1 MYVHLW
7 GGDTLDDFG
16 LWFGAHR
23 TADQIPGI
31 FAPRSDKLMEENENM
46 REFQPWIWVK
56 DQGCSII

>member
-1 MYVHLW
+1 MFICEVVTLW
-7 GGDTLDDFG
+7 MTLGCG
-16 LWFGAHR
+16 LERIGQLTKYQAF
-23 TADQIPGI
+23 